1 MYYAKSKPEQSL
13 EEHTKA
19 LLENLKLLKNTY
31 GEEILKGKDIDK
43 ERFWKLLKIICTY
56 HDLGKVYTPFQNE
69 IRKKLGKE
77 TLPTKFSYEVVK
89 HEELSPLF
97 IPVKKFNLSKEEKK
111 LIYQVIFY
119 HHEREKMP
127 VNSKLVEQIIKED
140 ILPQVE
146 QIEAETGIEIE
157 KNPNSMYLMHIGSGK
172 RDRLSKGD
180 RQYEEYCLLKGLL
193 HRLDHSS
200 SANIKVEDD
209 TKEAIETVVEKSIE
223 SKGYELRD
231 IQKFSK
237 QNQDSNLLVIGS
249 TGIGK
254 TEASLLWSKNSKT
267 FFTLPIRISIN
278 AIFDRIREDMNYKHV
293 GLLHGTALDY
303 LEEKDE
309 LSLCLQIYEQSRNLS
324 EKITTCTIDQIFPFV
339 FKYKGYEKIYAT
351 LSYSKIII
359 DEIQAYS
366 PEIVAVILRGLQ
378 MIHELGGKF
387 MIMTATLPRI
397 YKEELEKMGI
407 EFKYSEFI
415 KNVQRHK
422 IQIKEKNLNEETNEI
437 KEKGKNSK
445 VLVICNT
452 VNKAIEMYLELKEK
466 QCENVNLL
474 HSRFIG
480 EDRAQKEER
489 IKTFSKN
496 QKDSGIWITTQIV
509 EASLDIDF
517 DYLYTEM
524 STLDSIFQRL
534 GRCYRNRE
542 YKKEEPNVYIYT
554 KESTG
559 IGYIY
564 DEEIYKKSIDLLT
577 SFNNKII
584 EETDKIKLVD
594 KLYSTETLENTR
606 FLKSFKTGMEFLDN
620 IVDYDTNKTEAQK
633 LLRNIDNVTV
643 IPKIIYDKYL
653 DLFEK
658 YKKENI
664 YKVKNK
670 LKRKINK
677 LTTTI
682 SQAQYRKMREYISK
696 SPYIDGIEIIDLK
709 YDNEIGLLLKRDEEY
724 DLDTRIL
731 WKGKENSKW
740 RI

>member
-1 MYYAKSKPEQSL
+1 MYYAKSKPEQTV

-19 LLENLKLLKNTY
+19 LLKNLEILKNTY
-31 GEEILKGKDIDK
+31 GEEILKGKNIEK
-43 ERFWKLLKIICTY
+43 ERFWDLLKIICTY
-56 HDLGKVYTPFQNE
+56 HDIGKVYTPFQNE

-77 TLPTKFSYEVVK
+77 TLSTKFSYEIAR

-97 IPVKKFNLSKEEKK
+97 IPTQKFNLSKEEKR

-119 HHEREKMP
+119 HHEREKVP
-127 VNSKLVEQIIKED
+127 VDSKLVEEIIKTD
-140 ILPQVE
+140 ILPQAE
-146 QIEAETGIEIE
+146 QIEKEIGIEIE
-157 KNPNSMYLMHIGSGK
+157 KHPNSMYLMYIGSGK
-172 RDRLSKGD
+172 RDRISKKD

-200 SANIKVEDD
+200 SANIKVED
-209 TKEAIETVVEKSIE
+209 ETNEEIGEVVENQIK
-223 SKGYELRD
+223 SKGYQLRD
-231 IQKFSK
+231 IQEFSK
-237 QNQDSNLLVIGS
+237 QNQDNNLLVIGS

-254 TEASLLWSKNSKT
+254 TESALLWSKNSKT

-278 AIFDRIREDMNYKHV
+278 AIFDRIREGMNYEHV

-309 LSLCLQIYEQSRNLS
+309 LSLGLQIYEQSRNLS

-366 PEIVAVILRGLQ
+366 PEIVAVILKGLQ
-378 MIHELGGKF
+378 MIHKLGGKF
-387 MIMTATLPRI
+387 MVMTATLPRI

-407 EFKYSEFI
+407 QFKYNEFI

-422 IQIKEKNLNEETNEI
+422 IQIKEKNIKEEIDQI
-437 KEKGKNSK
+437 KEKSKNNK

-452 VNKAIEMYLELKEK
+452 VNKAIELYLELKEK
-466 QCENVNLL
+466 QADNIKLL

-480 EDRAQKEER
+480 KDRNQKEEK
-489 IKTFSKN
+489 IKEFSKN
-496 QKDSGIWITTQIV
+496 QEERGIWITTQIV

-524 STLDSIFQRL
+524 STLDSIFQRM

-542 YKKEEPNVYIYT
+542 YKKEESNVYIYT
-554 KESTG
+554 KEATG
-559 IGYIY
+559 IGHIY
-564 DEEIYKKSIDLLT
+564 DEEINQKSIELLLP
-577 SFNNKII
+577 FNNKIL

-594 KLYSTETLENTR
+594 KLYSKETLENTR
-606 FLKSFKTGMEFLDN
+606 FIKTFKTGMEFLDN

-643 IPKIIYDKYL
+643 IPKTIYEQNI
-653 DLFEK
+653 DLFQA
-658 YKKENI
+658 YKEEI
-664 YKVKNK
+664 TYKNKNK

-682 SQAQYRKMREYISK
+682 SYAQYRKMKEYISLN
-696 SPYIDGIEIIDLK
+696 PYTREREIEIIDLK

-724 DLDTRIL
+724 DLDTRML
-731 WKGKENSKW
+731 
-740 RI
+740 